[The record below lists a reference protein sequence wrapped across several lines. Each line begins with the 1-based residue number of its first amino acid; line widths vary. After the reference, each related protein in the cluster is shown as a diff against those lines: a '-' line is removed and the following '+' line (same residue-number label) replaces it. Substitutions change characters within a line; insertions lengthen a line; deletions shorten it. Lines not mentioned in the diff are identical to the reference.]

1 MKQQG
6 ENGVLVAAYIGLGSN
21 LDNPVDQVTRALT
34 ELDGLPQTELHSNS
48 SLYQSS
54 PMGGMDQPDYV
65 NAVAR
70 VDTGLSPHE
79 LLAELQAIE
88 TAHGRVREERWG
100 ARTLD
105 LDLIL
110 YGSTII
116 DTKDLQVP
124 HPGVGERAFVLYPL
138 YEIAPDLEIPAL
150 GAISALM
157 DDCSSYG
164 LIKL

>member
-1 MKQQG
+1 MSNQNKYDSTV
-6 ENGVLVAAYIGLGSN
+6 EAYIGLGSN
-21 LDNPVDQVTRALT
+21 LDDPVDHVTRAMY
-34 ELDGLPQTELHSNS
+34 ELNGLPQSDLHSHS

-54 PMGGMDQPDYV
+54 PMGGMDQPDYI
-65 NAVAR
+65 NAVAMI
-70 VDTGLSPHE
+70 DTTLGAEE

-88 TAHGRVREERWG
+88 NAHGRIREERWG

-105 LDLIL
+105 LDLLL

-116 DTKDLQVP
+116 DTADLQVP
-124 HPGVGERAFVLYPL
+124 HPGVGERPFVLYPL